1 MHNVPLV
8 AIVCAD
14 MATRTM
20 LRFLFKENNCDV
32 VEVADCGPITAL
44 ARARRLSLVGAVC
57 DGREDTAA
65 TLTRLRSYNA
75 HIPMLLFTHSG
86 DPHVRWM
93 AFDLG
98 AVDVISLPAAPRDVQ
113 ARLQA
118 ALSAHVSSGEQTEK
132 DKEVVRAGGLTLW
145 TGRREVSDEKG
156 WSARLTRREAALLRT
171 LMVVPGRAIRRQ
183 DLLDR
188 AWSESY
194 EGDGAV
200 LEVYVRRLRA
210 KLARPA
216 LPHRYVR
223 TVRGHGYAFDA
234 RAAAR
239 KEQETARDEPAPIL
253 VVEDDQPTARMIE
266 DALREAGYTVVRCT
280 GPEAPMLA
288 RRLRPAL
295 ILLDINM
302 PGMNG
307 VEVRRHLRADARTA
321 SIPVI
326 ATSAGESLRASLA
339 EMEVNDFLLK
349 PFNIDDLLLRV
360 EKWIG
365 STVRGAIHAV
375 ASANGAGKTLKASP
389 ARGGYRP

>member
-1 MHNVPLV
+1 MCNAPLV
-8 AIVCAD
+8 ALICAD
-14 MATRTM
+14 TATRRM
-20 LRFLFKENNCDV
+20 LRFLLQESKCDV
-32 VEVADCGPITAL
+32 IEVSNDGAL
-44 ARARRLSLVGAVC
+44 AGLARSQVVNLVGVVC
-57 DGREDTAA
+57 EGREDAAA

-75 HIPMLLFTHSG
+75 RLPILLFTHGS

-98 AVDVISLPAAPRDVQ
+98 VIDVISLPAAPRDVQ
-113 ARLQA
+113 ARLQV
-118 ALSAHVSSGEQTEK
+118 ALSAYAQPSGEQAVGER
-132 DKEVVRAGGLTLW
+132 EVVRAGGLTLR
-145 TGRREVSDEKG
+145 TGTREVSDEAG

-171 LMVVPGRAIRRQ
+171 LMLVPGRPIPRQ

-210 KLARPA
+210 KLVRPTA
-216 LPHRYVR
+216 PHRYVR

-234 RAAAR
+234 RTAAR
-239 KEQETARDEPAPIL
+239 KEQDRPREEPSPIL
-253 VVEDDQPTARMIE
+253 VVEDHQPTARMIE
-266 DALREAGYTVVRCT
+266 DVLRDAGYAVVHCA
-280 GPEAPMLA
+280 GPDAPILA

-321 SIPVI
+321 PIPVI
-326 ATSAGESLRASLA
+326 ATSAGASLRASLA
-339 EMEVNDFLLK
+339 EMDVNDFLLK
-349 PFNIDDLLLRV
+349 PFNVDDLLLRV

-365 STVRGAIHAV
+365 PAERPSAHLLIPPHGATPQDLATH
-375 ASANGAGKTLKASP
+375 NGH
-389 ARGGYRP
+389 RR